1 MPSTTP
7 ASPPTMDSRNDS
19 MRNCACICPGRAP
32 MAFFRPISTVRSVT
46 EVSIMFMMPMP
57 PTSRAMEAMPP
68 RSADIIESMD
78 SMVSAMDSMVV
89 ME

>member
-1 MPSTTP
+1 
-7 ASPPTMDSRNDS
+7 
-19 MRNCACICPGRAP
+19 
-32 MAFFRPISTVRSVT
+32 
-46 EVSIMFMMPMP
+46 
-57 PTSRAMEAMPP
+57 MEAMPP